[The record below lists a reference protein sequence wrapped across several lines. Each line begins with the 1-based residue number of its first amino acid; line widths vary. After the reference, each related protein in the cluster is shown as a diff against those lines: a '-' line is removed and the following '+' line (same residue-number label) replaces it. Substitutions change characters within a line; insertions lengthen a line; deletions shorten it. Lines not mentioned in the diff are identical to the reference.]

1 MNDKILKKIHENIKR
16 LKKEKE
22 LADQIRAL
30 KLQEAK
36 NKVSAKLS
44 NAAAN
49 HPFLSLPAVQANKAI
64 HFQFPHFSEETKSK
78 FRNVAEKLH
87 AHMERVASNKA
98 FAERLR
104 EGQTALNP
112 ETGDLLTKTKE
123 SGKGYIV
130 TKRVKVK
137 V

>member
-1 MNDKILKKIHENIKR
+1 MNDEDLKDIKR
-16 LKKEKE
+16 RIEKLKKEKE
-22 LADQIRAL
+22 LAEQMRML

-36 NKVSAKLS
+36 YKVSSKLS
-44 NAAAN
+44 KAASN
-49 HPFLSLPAVQANKAI
+49 HPFLTLPAVQANKAV
-64 HFQFPHFSEETKSK
+64 HFQFPHFSEETKTK

-112 ETGDLLTKTKE
+112 KTGDLLTKTKE